1 MTIILTILKWIGI
14 ILLVV
19 LVILLLL
26 LLLVL
31 FVPIRYKLRAAVN
44 DPESHEEFPLNVL
57 KEQSDVMAEVTWFWG
72 ILKVLVQYPGEKL
85 LDIRI
90 FGKSLPIGGGGEE
103 KEEATG
109 EPEKEE
115 KEEEEKEEDAE
126 SVIGRIGRLFDKAD
140 YYWRVITG
148 RCGRR
153 ATDKIISAVKN
164 IVLHVIPQ
172 AWKVRGTL
180 GLSDPCLNGKISGGV
195 LWRHAGIV
203 GGAILD
209 RSVRTELGKN
219 AYETIEKYWN
229 ADNAARRFLENA
241 KSLLDTGKA
250 VYSEREEVTGA
261 LQPMCKDP
269 EISPRQG
276 ERFTRRY

>member
-90 FGKSLPIGGGGEE
+90 FGKSHPIGGGRSRTKKTGLKKRKKRSRRKKRRMQKASTAE
-103 KEEATG
+103 KI
-109 EPEKEE
+109 
-115 KEEEEKEEDAE
+115 D
-126 SVIGRIGRLFDKAD
+126 RLFDKEQIIT
-140 YYWRVITG
+140 WRVITG

-153 ATDKIISAVKN
+153 ATDKIK
-164 IVLHVIPQ
+164 
-172 AWKVRGTL
+172 
-180 GLSDPCLNGKISGGV
+180 
-195 LWRHAGIV
+195 
-203 GGAILD
+203 
-209 RSVRTELGKN
+209 
-219 AYETIEKYWN
+219 
-229 ADNAARRFLENA
+229 
-241 KSLLDTGKA
+241 
-250 VYSEREEVTGA
+250 
-261 LQPMCKDP
+261 
-269 EISPRQG
+269 
-276 ERFTRRY
+276 

>member
-1 MTIILTILKWIGI
+1 MAIFLTILKWIGI

-103 KEEATG
+103 KEEASG

-115 KEEEEKEEDAE
+115 KEEEEKEEE
-126 SVIGRIGRLFDKAD
+126 EKEMDKEKKKED
-140 YYWRVITG
+140 
-148 RCGRR
+148 
-153 ATDKIISAVKN
+153 N
-164 IVLHVIPQ
+164 
-172 AWKVRGTL
+172 
-180 GLSDPCLNGKISGGV
+180 LSDDN
-195 LWRHAGIV
+195 
-203 GGAILD
+203 
-209 RSVRTELGKN
+209 
-219 AYETIEKYWN
+219 YENLSDDINE
-229 ADNAARRFLENA
+229 FQQ
-241 KSLLDTGKA
+241 SLMDEA
-250 VYSEREEVTGA
+250 MRE
-261 LQPMCKDP
+261 Q
-269 EISPRQG
+269 
-276 ERFTRRY
+276 

>member
-1 MTIILTILKWIGI
+1 MAIFLTILKWIGI

-19 LVILLLL
+19 LIILLLL

-103 KEEATG
+103 KEEASG

-180 GLSDPCLNGKISGGV
+180 GLSDPCLNGKISG
-195 LWRHAGIV
+195 LN
-203 GGAILD
+203 AILMTMLNKRID
-209 RSVRTELGKN
+209 VNTQWERYRCDLNAEIAGKIVLIYP
-219 AYETIEKYWN
+219 AGQVIPLIFDKDIRKVIKKIRR
-229 ADNAARRFLENA
+229 AGARF
-241 KSLLDTGKA
+241 G
-250 VYSEREEVTGA
+250 
-261 LQPMCKDP
+261 
-269 EISPRQG
+269 
-276 ERFTRRY
+276 